1 MAITK
6 WTKYGPFPTLNPEDE
21 LKRLF
26 DTVERLPSEYF
37 GGDEADS
44 HSECFVF
51 RVQGD
56 GVPQDDV
63 EIFTLFE
70 NMNDQINR
78 GRLGYY
84 ILDKNGLVSLDDI
97 NHDPI
102 VVWEKTSQ

>member
-26 DTVERLPSEYF
+26 DTVERLPNEHE
-37 GGDEADS
+37 GDPER
-44 HSECFVF
+44 ECFVF
-51 RVQGD
+51 RVQGE
-56 GVPQDDV
+56 GVPKDDV
-63 EIFTLFE
+63 EIFTIFE

-78 GRLGYY
+78 GRLGYF
-84 ILDKNGLVSLDDI
+84 ILNKKGLVPLDEI

-102 VVWEKTSQ
+102 VYWEKPN